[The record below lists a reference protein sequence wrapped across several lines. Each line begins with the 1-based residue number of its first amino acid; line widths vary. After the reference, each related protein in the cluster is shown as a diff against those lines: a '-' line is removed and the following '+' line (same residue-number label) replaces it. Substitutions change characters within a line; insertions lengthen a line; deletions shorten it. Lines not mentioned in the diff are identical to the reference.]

1 MRNKLSGFCLG
12 ALLAFL
18 ALSEP
23 CPGHPH
29 MLIEDTPDG
38 RWLSAYA
45 WYQSGENLSF
55 EQALPFAL
63 AAYKEADTEFR
74 ELAERY
80 DYYEPDLVAFRLEQ
94 LEAKIQQLL
103 TTLNQQELEKAEVY
117 ADFIESWRQG
127 EDRRYTDRFEEA
139 IERFDYALSLLQEL
153 KEQENEAFAEVLVTQ
168 EAQIRES
175 VRWMQEQVDL
185 VEKEKA
191 LAPLK
196 MAAKLEG
203 TTDFIKEEDLPAASN
218 APASGALFP
227 SGLLPAS
234 LPDAIEL
241 DSAQEPAGSQP

>member
-1 MRNKLSGFCLG
+1 MRNSLIIC
-12 ALLAFL
+12 L
-18 ALSEP
+18 ALFLTVTGLGRH
-23 CPGHPH
+23 CLGHPH

-45 WYQSGENLSF
+45 WYQSGENLTL

-74 ELAERY
+74 ALAKRY

-94 LEAKIQQLL
+94 LEAKILQLT
-103 TTLNQQELEKAEVY
+103 TTLNQQELEKSDAY

-127 EDRRYTDRFEEA
+127 EDRRYTDRFEDA
-139 IERFDYALSLLQEL
+139 IESFDYALSVLQEL

-168 EAQIRES
+168 ESQIRAS
-175 VRWMQEQVDL
+175 MRWMQEQVDL
-185 VEKEKA
+185 VEREKA

-203 TTDFIKEEDLPAASN
+203 TTDFITNEDLPIASN

-227 SGLLPAS
+227 SVPPPLSLPAADEAA
-234 LPDAIEL
+234 P
-241 DSAQEPAGSQP
+241 